1 MSALIIAARAR
12 KDSREERR
20 WTLLS
25 LLFLNSK
32 GPFFFSLSFYLLKPL
47 TSLEEAILHPSERE
61 QKWYRSHFQEHPPG
75 DLLRSQCFLGHHFLL
90 FFALLSLWL
99 LLTDFSA
106 LFFYL
111 FLKCQ
116 CSSRLCERPFSV
128 YPNTHPHPWLHP
140 LPYVD
145 DSQRYI
151 SRSASP
157 WAPDPHTQL
166 PTGYPLLDGLGSSQ
180 PSMSQTYLFIFF
192 F

>member
-61 QKWYRSHFQEHPPG
+61 QKWYCSHFQEHPPG

-90 FFALLSLWL
+90 FLLSCLSG
-99 LLTDFSA
+99 FSSPISQ
-106 LFFYL
+106 LFSFTYSL
-111 FLKCQ
+111 NASAHQGCARDHFLSIQ
-116 CSSRLCERPFSV
+116 TLAPTPGSLH
-128 YPNTHPHPWLHP
+128 YPILMIHK
-140 LPYVD
+140 D
-145 DSQRYI
+145 
-151 SRSASP
+151 RSP
-157 WAPDPHTQL
+157 GQPRHELQIPI
-166 PTGYPLLDGLGSSQ
+166 PNYLLDTLSWMAWGLLN
-180 PSMSQTYLFIFF
+180 PVCPKLIFIF
-192 F
+192 